1 MSKLKKLPEKNLR
14 FILKRMKDDID
25 RFGRPNDFIS
35 GSNRSIINDIFDDI
49 GLTLDTDDLSFIF
62 ALYKLNPNP
71 EVGNLQIQKLLGYME
86 STKNMATIKKF
97 EDLEIWKEA
106 RKLSKE
112 IITIAKESDL
122 KTDFR
127 LKDQIKASSGS
138 VMDNI
143 AEGFERNGNL
153 EFRQFLSIAKGSAG
167 ESRSQLY
174 RVLDFNYINDE
185 KFNVLRIDYENLSGK
200 INNFISYLN
209 KKDFKGTK
217 FQ

>member
-1 MSKLKKLPEKNLR
+1 
-14 FILKRMKDDID
+14 
-25 RFGRPNDFIS
+25 
-35 GSNRSIINDIFDDI
+35 
-49 GLTLDTDDLSFIF
+49 
-62 ALYKLNPNP
+62 
-71 EVGNLQIQKLLGYME
+71 
-86 STKNMATIKKF
+86 MATIARF

-106 RKLSKE
+106 RRLAKE
-112 IITIAKESDL
+112 IHVICVETEL

-127 LKDQIKASSGS
+127 FKDQIKASSGS

-167 ESRSQLY
+167 ETRSQLY
-174 RVLDFNYINDE
+174 RVFDCNYINED
-185 KFNVLRIDYENLSGK
+185 KFNQLKNDFKNLSGK

-217 FQ
+217 F

>member
-1 MSKLKKLPEKNLR
+1 
-14 FILKRMKDDID
+14 
-25 RFGRPNDFIS
+25 
-35 GSNRSIINDIFDDI
+35 
-49 GLTLDTDDLSFIF
+49 
-62 ALYKLNPNP
+62 
-71 EVGNLQIQKLLGYME
+71 
-86 STKNMATIKKF
+86 MATITRF

-106 RKLSKE
+106 RRLAKE
-112 IITIAKESDL
+112 IHVISIETEL
-122 KTDFR
+122 KNDFR
-127 LKDQIKASSGS
+127 FRDQIKASSGS

>member
-1 MSKLKKLPEKNLR
+1 
-14 FILKRMKDDID
+14 
-25 RFGRPNDFIS
+25 
-35 GSNRSIINDIFDDI
+35 
-49 GLTLDTDDLSFIF
+49 
-62 ALYKLNPNP
+62 
-71 EVGNLQIQKLLGYME
+71 
-86 STKNMATIKKF
+86 MATITRF
-97 EDLEIWKEA
+97 EDLEIWQEA
-106 RKLSKE
+106 RRLAKE
-112 IITIAKESDL
+112 IHFISIETEL

-127 LKDQIKASSGS
+127 FRDQIKAASGS

-167 ESRSQLY
+167 ETRSQLY
-174 RVLDFNYINDE
+174 RVLDFNYINEE
-185 KFNVLRIDYENLSGK
+185 KFTILRIDYENLSGK

>member
-1 MSKLKKLPEKNLR
+1 
-14 FILKRMKDDID
+14 
-25 RFGRPNDFIS
+25 
-35 GSNRSIINDIFDDI
+35 
-49 GLTLDTDDLSFIF
+49 
-62 ALYKLNPNP
+62 
-71 EVGNLQIQKLLGYME
+71 
-86 STKNMATIKKF
+86 MATITRF

-106 RKLSKE
+106 RRLAKE
-112 IITIAKESDL
+112 IHIIAVESDL
-122 KTDFR
+122 KNDFR
-127 LKDQIKASSGS
+127 FKDQIKASSGS

-167 ESRSQLY
+167 ETRSQLY
-174 RVLDFNYINDE
+174 RVLDYNYINEE
-185 KFNVLRIDYENLSGK
+185 KFEILKTDFENLSGK